1 MSNVIWKELPPVN
14 SNMFYEPLWDPHQT
28 HGLYGVRVDDVPYWK
43 EYLKKHGAKKF
54 RVVKNC
60 YGRAIICFAWQVDK
74 EAMEARRQREILAK
88 EKADKARAIIDT
100 TLFGKSVSKESMPL
114 LYERITRYVED
125 SRISVDVLNARNID
139 ELMTPEM
146 HNSKDYQR
154 IYDIICNSKKEG
166 YYGKSLI
173 ENLDINN
180 ACTLATRMSNKIK
193 SAKKKLARK
202 NAALDL
208 GFGFIAECFN

>member
-1 MSNVIWKELPPVN
+1 MSTTVIWKELPAVN

-54 RVVKNC
+54 RVVKNR

-74 EAMEARRQREILAK
+74 EAMEARRQKEILAK

-100 TLFGKSVSKESMPL
+100 TLFGKSVSKKSM

-125 SRISVDVLNARNID
+125 SKISVNVLNARNID

-146 HNSKDYQR
+146 RNSKDYQR
-154 IYDIICNSKKEG
+154 IYDIIRKTRKER
-166 YYGKSLI
+166 YYGASLI
-173 ENLDINN
+173 ENIDINK
-180 ACTLATRMSNKIK
+180 ARHYATLMSNKIK
-193 SAKKKLARK
+193 STEKKLARK
-202 NAALDL
+202 IAAQNL
-208 GFGFIAECFN
+208 GFGFIAECFE